1 METPPTPPPDTHP
14 RSRTH
19 AAEHAE
25 LGRAQHMM
33 RAELLDSPHNAGDY
47 EMHLIGPLAA
57 RPVRP
62 CPRRS

>member
-1 METPPTPPPDTHP
+1 MFLSGQHP
-14 RSRTH
+14 MRSLAVALLD

-25 LGRAQHMM
+25 LGRAQHVM
-33 RAELLDSPHNAGDY
+33 RAELLDSLHNAGDY